1 VPVYARMNENDNE
14 TAIQSALRK
23 EINSR
28 QATTLPDIGDES
40 FDAVLMD
47 EALREAE

>member
-1 VPVYARMNENDNE
+1 MNEGDYE
-14 TAIQSALRK
+14 TAIQSALRR

-40 FDAVLMD
+40 FNAVLMD
-47 EALREAE
+47 ETMREAE